1 VSVSDADVSA
11 YYRDNPERFHLPETV
26 TARHILIGVSPDAA
40 AAQKAEARRR
50 ATELL
55 DQLRGGADFARL
67 AQQHSED
74 QGSAAAGGLLGAV
87 PRGRMDSAFDAAAFS
102 VKPGELSDIV
112 ETPYGFHIIKVEEHQ
127 DGRTMPLQEVRG
139 DIRKLLEERGLQE
152 GLAALIQEAKR
163 TAKIEI
169 LI

>member
-1 VSVSDADVSA
+1 
-11 YYRDNPERFHLPETV
+11 
-26 TARHILIGVSPDAA
+26 
-40 AAQKAEARRR
+40 
-50 ATELL
+50 
-55 DQLRGGADFARL
+55 
-67 AQQHSED
+67 
-74 QGSAAAGGLLGAV
+74 
-87 PRGRMDSAFDAAAFS
+87 MDSAFDAAAFS